1 MAEEQRQGSD
11 RRDQERRRRV
21 PGPPGPPGGTERRQR
36 SVGWRSRDILR
47 AALLIAAVFVFLRL
61 LWFASSLF
69 FVAFLGVLFGLALSA
84 GVDQLNRLGAPRAV
98 GAIMIVV
105 IFIALLT
112 GLGAMMAPALRE
124 QVDTLRRELPAGI
137 DRFERW
143 IERQQGGVV
152 GVILGTEDPRPAPG
166 VQPPPEP
173 GLRERLTGELGN
185 ISRYLFPFLSS
196 TVAVLAG
203 LLMVLFIAIYISVQ
217 PSLYRSGLMH
227 MFPHSAR
234 PRAEQLLHRMAVM
247 LQRWL
252 LTQLVAMVAVGIITT
267 VTLMLLRVPSALAL
281 GVLAG
286 LLEFVPIVGPI
297 IASLPAIAM
306 AFIDGPEKAVAV
318 TLAFIAIQQFESQ
331 VITPV
336 LMKEGVDLP
345 PVVTILVQAIM
356 AAIFGFI
363 GLIVAVP
370 LMAAAMVPI
379 KMLYVEGVVGDPM
392 TLPGGDADAGPV

>member
-1 MAEEQRQGSD
+1 MSEEQRQGSE
-11 RRDQERRRRV
+11 RRDRERRRRV
-21 PGPPGPPGGTERRQR
+21 PGPPGPPGGSERRQR

-47 AALLIAAVFVFLRL
+47 AALLVAAVFILLRL

-84 GVDQLNRLGAPRAV
+84 GVDKLNRLGAPRPV
-98 GAIMIVV
+98 GAIIIVV
-105 IFIALLT
+105 IFIALFT
-112 GLGAMMAPALRE
+112 GLGALMAPVLRE
-124 QVDTLRRELPAGI
+124 QVDTIRRELPAGI
-137 DRFERW
+137 DRFEGW
-143 IERQQGGVV
+143 LERQQGGVV
-152 GVILGTEDPRPAPG
+152 GVILGTEDPQPAPG
-166 VQPPPEP
+166 IEP
-173 GLRERLTGELGN
+173 APDPDLRERLSGELGN

-203 LLMVLFIAIYISVQ
+203 LLMILFIAIYISVQ

-227 MFPHSAR
+227 LFPHRAR
-234 PRAEQLLHRMAVM
+234 PRAEQVLRRMAFM

-252 LTQLVAMVAVGIITT
+252 LTQLVAMVVVGIITT
-267 VTLMLLRVPSALAL
+267 ATLMLLRVPSALAL

-306 AFIDGPEKAVAV
+306 AFLDGPEKAVAV
-318 TLAFIAIQQFESQ
+318 TIAFIAIQQFESQ
-331 VITPV
+331 VITPL
-336 LMKEGVDLP
+336 LMSEGVDLP

-356 AAIFGFI
+356 AVVFGFI

-370 LMAAAMVPI
+370 LMATAMVPI

-392 TLPGGDADAGPV
+392 TLPGDHESAPEA